1 MEALS
6 STNDTLGQK
15 TQGALKESGQESAEQ
30 EVRSVD
36 LAGAS
41 VLKSSDASVPLKS
54 PENQVQG
61 EPLVS
66 PMTLGAIL
74 SLHVL

>member
-6 STNDTLGQK
+6 STNDNLEQK
-15 TQGALKESGQESAEQ
+15 TQGAVNESGQESAEQ

-36 LAGAS
+36 LAGDS
-41 VLKSSDASVPLKS
+41 VLKSSDASVPVKS
-54 PENQVQG
+54 PENQVQS

-66 PMTLGAIL
+66 PITLGSIL

>member
-6 STNDTLGQK
+6 STNDTIGQK
-15 TQGALKESGQESAEQ
+15 TQGAVNESGQESAEQ
-30 EVRSVD
+30 EVRSAD
-36 LAGAS
+36 LSGAS
-41 VLKSSDASVPLKS
+41 VLKSSDASLPLKS
-54 PENQVQG
+54 PENQVKG

-66 PMTLGAIL
+66 PITLGALL